1 LDDLAQ
7 QAGAKEVLMGPD
19 PNAADAAL
27 YNIIFTHLDDKH
39 STFGMESAWS
49 RDGLAK
55 EMLDTFGV
63 GLGYSVDNM
72 TGTMYAVARAKAF
85 PDGVPA
91 YQEIGNTAY
100 ITFDKFSSI
109 PEGVDFYQTP
119 PTSENTDT
127 IGLMI
132 YAYSQIMREN
142 SPIENVVLDLS
153 NNDGGDADTAIFVIS
168 AFLGTGFGSLKNTM
182 TGALATA
189 VYKVDINLDGKFDEK
204 DRGLTGKKRFCLT
217 TMNSF
222 SCGNFVPCVFKNSN
236 VVTLLGKTSGG
247 GSCVVLPLTTAYGTF
262 FRISGPSRLA
272 FTKNGSFYDIDQG
285 AEPDFT
291 LAFPE
296 TFYDRE
302 ALTDYINNLR

>member
-1 LDDLAQ
+1 
-7 QAGAKEVLMGPD
+7 
-19 PNAADAAL
+19 
-27 YNIIFTHLDDKH
+27 
-39 STFGMESAWS
+39 
-49 RDGLAK
+49 
-55 EMLDTFGV
+55 
-63 GLGYSVDNM
+63 
-72 TGTMYAVARAKAF
+72 
-85 PDGVPA
+85 
-91 YQEIGNTAY
+91 
-100 ITFDKFSSI
+100 
-109 PEGVDFYQTP
+109 VDFYQTP
-119 PTSENTDT
+119 PTAENTDT
-127 IGLMI
+127 IGIMI

-168 AFLGTGFGSLKNTM
+168 AFLGDGFGSLKNTM

-189 VYKVDINLDGKFDEK
+189 VYNVDINLDGKFDEN
-204 DRGLTGKKRFCLT
+204 DRGLTGKKCFCLT

-236 VVTLLGKTSGG
+236 KVTLLGKTSGG

>member
-1 LDDLAQ
+1 
-7 QAGAKEVLMGPD
+7 
-19 PNAADAAL
+19 
-27 YNIIFTHLDDKH
+27 
-39 STFGMESAWS
+39 
-49 RDGLAK
+49 
-55 EMLDTFGV
+55 
-63 GLGYSVDNM
+63 
-72 TGTMYAVARAKAF
+72 
-85 PDGVPA
+85 
-91 YQEIGNTAY
+91 
-100 ITFDKFSSI
+100 
-109 PEGVDFYQTP
+109 
-119 PTSENTDT
+119 
-127 IGLMI
+127 MI

-142 SPIENVVLDLS
+142 SPIENVVLDLT
-153 NNDGGDADTAIFVIS
+153 NNGGGDADTAIFVIS
-168 AFLGTGFGSLKNTM
+168 AFLGNGFGSLKNTL

-189 VYKVDINLDGKFDEK
+189 VYNVDINLDGKFDEN
-204 DRGLTGKKRFCLT
+204 DRGLTGKKCFCLT

-236 VVTLLGKTSGG
+236 MVTLLGKTSGG